1 MGLLVVLAYHRLRD
15 VSALVELVGVER
27 RRAFRALQRQFELAV
42 VHSPALHSLV
52 LREHED
58 LLRLL
63 LLSAVYRDCR
73 LELLAASA

>member
-1 MGLLVVLAYHRLRD
+1 MRD

-27 RRAFRALQRQFELAV
+27 RWAFRALKRQFQLAV
-42 VHSPALHSLV
+42 VHSPTLHSLM

-63 LLSAVYRDCR
+63 LLPAVHCDGR
-73 LELLAASA
+73 LELLAAPA